1 MHSCIMDKNTKSSL
15 ITELSEWLF
24 SVDLSLS
31 WKLNSISLTMEYI
44 CRKMFDVLSLI
55 NDESIVF
62 QKTIKR
68 TESYF

>member
-1 MHSCIMDKNTKSSL
+1 MDKNTKSSL